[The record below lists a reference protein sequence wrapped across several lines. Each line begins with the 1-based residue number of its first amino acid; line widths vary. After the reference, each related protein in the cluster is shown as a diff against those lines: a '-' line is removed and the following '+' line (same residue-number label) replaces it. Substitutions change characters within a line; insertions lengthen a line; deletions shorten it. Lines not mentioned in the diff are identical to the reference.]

1 MKSEITY
8 FDQVGKNNTSETLNL
23 VRERFLKGDIKHVL
37 IATNEG
43 NTALEAASLL
53 KDTDARIIAISLD
66 RNWDGKLRLSAETQ
80 KKIEA
85 MGHVVYKGLMIFEFH
100 RFTHDLSSKLI
111 AEALYLFGQGIKVCV
126 ELILMSVSGELIE
139 TGEKV
144 IAIAGTH
151 RGADTAIVATA
162 APLYHFN
169 RLEINEILCKPY
181 HPRMKED

>member
-1 MKSEITY
+1 
-8 FDQVGKNNTSETLNL
+8 L
-23 VRERFLKGDIKHVL
+23 V
-37 IATNEG
+37 
-43 NTALEAASLL
+43 
-53 KDTDARIIAISLD
+53 
-66 RNWDGKLRLSAETQ
+66 
-80 KKIEA
+80 
-85 MGHVVYKGLMIFEFH
+85 
-100 RFTHDLSSKLI
+100 